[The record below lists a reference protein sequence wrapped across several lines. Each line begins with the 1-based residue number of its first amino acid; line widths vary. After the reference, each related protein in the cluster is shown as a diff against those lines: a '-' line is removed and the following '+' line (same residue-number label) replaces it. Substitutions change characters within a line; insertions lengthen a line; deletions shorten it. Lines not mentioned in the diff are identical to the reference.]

1 MPTIA
6 IIGANGMLGAGI
18 TDYLHTRDFNLI
30 EINRVETSNYS
41 SSRHIRFDAA
51 RSHVEELVSQLP
63 RDSIVINCA
72 GVIKHKIDPSTP
84 SSIDEAIRVN
94 SVFPL
99 ALSSACREKSISI
112 IQIATDCVYSGKT
125 GNYSELS
132 NKDPQDIYGLTKSAG
147 EITSEN
153 TMTLRCSLIG
163 RERSSQVEF
172 LEWVL
177 SHPHGS
183 RVNGFTNH
191 FWNGVTVL
199 DIAKFVEGSV
209 LQNFFNSGIHH
220 FVPSDFVSKHDLI
233 REVCSNF
240 DRDDLE
246 VVEIEAAEAV
256 NRVLTTSN
264 PELNSQIWRLA
275 QYNQVPAVSDL
286 LANYALWMKKNG

>member
-41 SSRHIRFDAA
+41 SSGHIRFDAA

-72 GVIKHKIDPSTP
+72 GVIKHKINPSVP

-94 SVFPL
+94 SVFPI

-112 IQIATDCVYSGKT
+112 IQIATDCVYSGNI

-147 EITSEN
+147 EMTSEN

-183 RVNGFTNH
+183 RVKGFTNH

-209 LQNFFNSGIHH
+209 LQNFFKFGIHH

-233 REVCSNF
+233 KEVCSNF
-240 DRDDLE
+240 GRDDLE
-246 VVEIEAAEAV
+246 VVEIEAAESI
-256 NRVLTTSN
+256 NRVLATSN
-264 PELNSQIWRLA
+264 PNLNSQIWRLA
-275 QYNQVPAVSDL
+275 QYNRVPAISDL